1 MPPISAVAKENLSVW
16 RERSARAIT
25 AAVLLAVSVAAGFAQ
40 PAPQQAPAATPGSA
54 PSPQASPPPASS
66 PAMAAWQLA
75 LLARLDHFKR
85 YPAQARG
92 AQGVVSLAFRIDRQ
106 GKVVNSHIVTSSGSA
121 VLDAEALA
129 LIKRASPVP
138 RPPTEIKDDDLSIVV
153 PIRYTANNKD

>member
-1 MPPISAVAKENLSVW
+1 
-16 RERSARAIT
+16 
-25 AAVLLAVSVAAGFAQ
+25 
-40 PAPQQAPAATPGSA
+40 
-54 PSPQASPPPASS
+54 
-66 PAMAAWQLA
+66 MAAWQLA

-106 GKVVNSHIVTSSGSA
+106 GKVVSSHIVTSSGSA

-153 PIRYTANNKD
+153 PIRYTASNKDQGS